1 MKQKIHLLLII
12 LAVLNCSFISSQLL
26 KNLTSSYE
34 SFSAY
39 YLDDPKTGDF
49 NYNNRFRSN
58 NYLNIKSNI
67 AKNWNLELQIESY
80 TPNALLNYS
89 PNLKDTGVSTFKVQ
103 YINEK
108 IDLTIGNFYQ
118 QFGSGMIL
126 RSWEDRNLGINNSIR
141 GLNANYRINDRINIT
156 ALYGNQKKGFKYSKG
171 YILGIDTEIDVS
183 QIFKNNSTLI
193 LGLSYVGRNDNKN
206 TGITY
211 KNTTKL

>member
-1 MKQKIHLLLII
+1 MKQKIHLLLIL
-12 LAVLNCSFISSQLL
+12 LAFLNCSFTNSQLL

-39 YLDDPKTGDF
+39 YLDDTKTGDF

-80 TPNALLNYS
+80 APNALLNYS
-89 PNLKDTGVSTFKVQ
+89 PNLKDTGISTFKFQ
-103 YINEK
+103 YTNEK

-126 RSWEDRNLGINNSIR
+126 RFWEDRNLGINNSIR
-141 GLNANYRINDRINIT
+141 GLNANYRINDQINIT
-156 ALYGNQKKGFKYSKG
+156 ALYGTQKKGFKYSKG
-171 YILGIDTEIDVS
+171 YVLGIDTEIDVS
-183 QIFKNNSTLI
+183 KIFKNNSTLI

-206 TGITY
+206 Y
-211 KNTTKL
+211 RNYL